1 MKKLLNKLLDFILSH
16 IVSVVFI
23 GILLMFTGLALVQ
36 WYEILSFVL
45 VIIGL
50 AICLSML
57 RLLIQTF
64 ALHDT
69 SETPQEDN
77 DNDN

>member
-1 MKKLLNKLLDFILSH
+1 MKKLLKKLLDFSISH
-16 IVSVVFI
+16 FVFVVLAGLMLIFI
-23 GILLMFTGLALVQ
+23 GLALAQ
-36 WYEILSFVL
+36 WYETLSFVL
-45 VIIGL
+45 VIVGL

-64 ALHDT
+64 ALRDT